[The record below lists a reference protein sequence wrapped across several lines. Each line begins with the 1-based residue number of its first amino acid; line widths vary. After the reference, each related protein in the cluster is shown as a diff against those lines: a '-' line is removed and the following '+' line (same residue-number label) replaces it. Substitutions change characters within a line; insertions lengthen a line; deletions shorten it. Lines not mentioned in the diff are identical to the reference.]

1 MTVQKIMVKKNHTV
15 KSYDINHGFLSCFN
29 FLPFILHVIENLW

>member
-15 KSYDINHGFLSCFN
+15 KSYDINHGFYHALISYLLFCT
-29 FLPFILHVIENLW
+29 